1 VALREGLAEYY
12 RVNPGLSE
20 PAFLDHKPSATF
32 FHRHDCTHVIFGTH
46 TGPLDEGVNDILT
59 LFGVKINYYG
69 YIKGFLGTTEV
80 KSIAKSYA
88 SVSMIARL
96 LWQTLKLTPKIRR
109 TAKAMHKK
117 WPWDPPEGSLDR
129 PLAELRQ
136 EYGIILFR
144 PETELGLDP
153 ATV

>member
-1 VALREGLAEYY
+1 MQTTTTSASKTPPPPDYGIRGNYQLADTKLTLREGLAEYY

-69 YIKGFLGTTEV
+69 YI
-80 KSIAKSYA
+80 
-88 SVSMIARL
+88 
-96 LWQTLKLTPKIRR
+96 
-109 TAKAMHKK
+109 
-117 WPWDPPEGSLDR
+117 
-129 PLAELRQ
+129 
-136 EYGIILFR
+136 
-144 PETELGLDP
+144 
-153 ATV
+153 

>member
-1 VALREGLAEYY
+1 MKQIDTIRGYHA
-12 RVNPGLSE
+12 
-20 PAFLDHKPSATF
+20 
-32 FHRHDCTHVIFGTH
+32 HVYFDAQSVEKARTLCE
-46 TGPLDEGVNDILT
+46 TTAT